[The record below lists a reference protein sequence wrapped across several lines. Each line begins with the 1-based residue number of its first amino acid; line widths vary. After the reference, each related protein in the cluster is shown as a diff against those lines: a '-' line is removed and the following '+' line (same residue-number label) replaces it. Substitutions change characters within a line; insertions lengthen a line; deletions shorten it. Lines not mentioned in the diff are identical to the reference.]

1 MANKSMKKL
10 LHLAALSAINYYPEF
25 KEYYQRK
32 VNEGKN
38 KMLVLNNI
46 RNKLIIRVAAVI
58 KNNQPYKINMPA

>member
-1 MANKSMKKL
+1 L
-10 LHLAALSAINYYPEF
+10 GALSAVNYYPEF
-25 KEYYQRK
+25 KAYYERK

-58 KNNQPYKINMPA
+58 RNNQPYKINISA

>member
-1 MANKSMKKL
+1 MKKL

-58 KNNQPYKINMPA
+58 KNNQPYKINMTA